1 MQGPYPILCR
11 GHSGGRMVCE
21 AFIRNGIPMGAVTK
35 ARNDSMFFS
44 VRLNPLVREVILHAY
59 EYLHGGEAVRARM
72 QQLMR
77 QAVLQFV
84 AVEIKQTGPFGWKID
99 PTLFTMPALL
109 DALPSA
115 KVIHLIRDGRDVML
129 SRLNA
134 RIENLDDPVNRVMTF
149 GAADIDSFEGR
160 PLNEKTVMELRN
172 ELEMQHWVTAVEYGL
187 HGRQYG
193 DRYFEIKYEDI
204 CAEPTQAFEE
214 VFDFLGVPFLN
225 TTKEWLK
232 SAVSKNRMDKW
243 KDLPPEMIARP
254 LEIGGPLLQKLGY
267 A

>member
-1 MQGPYPILCR
+1 
-11 GHSGGRMVCE
+11 MVCE
-21 AFIRNGIPMGAVTK
+21 AFIRNGIPMGNVTK
-35 ARNDSMFFS
+35 ARSDSMFFS
-44 VRLNPLVREVILHAY
+44 VRLNPQVREVILHAY
-59 EYLHGGEAVRARM
+59 EYLQGGEDLRAQM

-77 QAVLQFV
+77 QAVEQFV
-84 AVEIKQTGPFGWKID
+84 AMEIKQTGPFGWKID
-99 PTLFTMPALL
+99 PTLFTMPAVL
-109 DALPSA
+109 DAFPHA

-160 PLNEKTVMELRN
+160 PLNEQTVKELRN

-204 CAEPTQAFEE
+204 CAEPIQSFEE
-214 VFDFLGVPFLN
+214 VFDFLGVPFL
-225 TTKEWLK
+225 TATKEWLE
-232 SAVSKNRMDKW
+232 SAVSKNRMEKW
-243 KDLPPEMIARP
+243 KELPPEMIARP
-254 LEIGGPLLQKLGY
+254 LEIGGHLLQKLGY